1 MYCIFKKETYIK
13 KDNTLCGVES
23 REGAFETAMSKKTY
37 IYTNETLKRHVESDL
52 YVYTG
57 PPRKRHINVKAKR
70 PVFEQRDLCG
80 SKETCVGWRVEKTP
94 GPPRKRH
101 INVKAKRP
109 VWEQRDLC
117 GSKETCVGW
126 RVEKTP
132 SKKPRLPYEPDTN
145 STSGAKDCPSAST
158 LGAPINRQWY
168 SALSGAANPFLSHF
182 STCSCHLWGSHQQT
196 LVWSG
201 YSSQDR

>member
-70 PVFEQRDLCG
+70 PVFEQRDM
-80 SKETCVGWRVEKTP
+80 
-94 GPPRKRH
+94 
-101 INVKAKRP
+101 
-109 VWEQRDLC
+109 C

-196 LVWSG
+196 LVCSG